1 MAFIALHYLMTQDLF
16 EKYKKLL
23 HPGYKH
29 DPWREDILNKCGE
42 NKDPRTALD
51 KPQSVHI
58 PSNNHTVLRGIHTVT
73 EDYPY
78 VF

>member
-1 MAFIALHYLMTQDLF
+1 MT
-16 EKYKKLL
+16 
-23 HPGYKH
+23 PGERTSGINVGKT
-29 DPWREDILNKCGE
+29 
-42 NKDPRTALD
+42 DPRTALD

-58 PSNNHTVLRGIHTVT
+58 PSNNHTVLRGIHTAT